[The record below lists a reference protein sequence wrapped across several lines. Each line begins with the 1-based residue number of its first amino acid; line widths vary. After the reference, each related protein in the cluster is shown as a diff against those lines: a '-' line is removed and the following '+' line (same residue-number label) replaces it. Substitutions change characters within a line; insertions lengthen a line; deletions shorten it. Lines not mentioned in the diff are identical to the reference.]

1 VNRRGNVFFFGRC
14 LLLCGKRQLL
24 LPSFWGCSLAL
35 FALVGG
41 FLLLCP
47 EPKGAS
53 ASIGLLFDGG
63 NPVLA
68 AACAP
73 LEQEEGLP
81 FRFYHPG
88 EEETMR
94 RAVLTGELHCGY
106 LLDPGADPPVTV
118 YETDGSFLRP
128 VADELVFG
136 ALFEA
141 EAPMFTRELLTQTPG
156 GPSGFAPGK
165 TSPLTVTV
173 ESAGSFPPPESALD
187 LRPLLF
193 AVFSSLFL
201 FLAVFG
207 GLFVPEEAAA
217 FEMLETVRPGAAKT
231 ALLADAACTLLQGAL
246 PGLLLLAFPDLRG
259 AASPAAFVLLAAAA
273 AVLRQAASRL
283 AARHPAAVSPVL
295 LLALCWVLPAVCCS
309 GALVDPA
316 GLGPFASLR
325 FLSPAWLLSRIFV
338 Q

>member
-1 VNRRGNVFFFGRC
+1 
-14 LLLCGKRQLL
+14 
-24 LPSFWGCSLAL
+24 
-35 FALVGG
+35 
-41 FLLLCP
+41 
-47 EPKGAS
+47 
-53 ASIGLLFDGG
+53 
-63 NPVLA
+63 
-68 AACAP
+68 
-73 LEQEEGLP
+73 
-81 FRFYHPG
+81 
-88 EEETMR
+88 M
-94 RAVLTGELHCGY
+94 
-106 LLDPGADPPVTV
+106 
-118 YETDGSFLRP
+118 
-128 VADELVFG
+128 ADELVFG

-141 EAPMFTRELLTQTPG
+141 EAPAFTRELLTQTPG

-231 ALLADAACTLLQGAL
+231 ALLADAAACTLLQGAL

-316 GLGPFASLR
+316 ALGPFASLR